1 MNFPHISHQISWIFH
16 FLFLTKIHTS
26 CSINIFYRHVA
37 ISIVSILKPIL
48 EGSIDIFVLCQFQHH
63 TLHEA
68 LSHDTSCDSLVFS
81 FSCDS
86 VETDTAANLHK
97 YIWIF
102 VFPCHGCL
110 REIRFCW
117 EQKTQ
122 KQFSTIIKVMSVFNM
137 CPLPWISLNKSCAK
151 SKHLTEVKFFHVS
164 EWDDLIK
171 LVQRLILLHE
181 VRKSLEHAINYS
193 SCLQSYFLLSKEC
206 MHVIIELLAVITCPV
221 AWHIQLF

>member
-16 FLFLTKIHTS
+16 FWFLTKIHTS
-26 CSINIFYRHVA
+26 CSINIFYCHVT

-68 LSHDTSCDSLVFS
+68 LSHDTSCDSLVFT
-81 FSCDS
+81 FSCHS

-102 VFPCHGCL
+102 VFPSHGCL
-110 REIRFCW
+110 REIRFYW

-122 KQFSTIIKVMSVFNM
+122 KQFSTTIKLMSVLTFPFLP
-137 CPLPWISLNKSCAK
+137 PLNIS
-151 SKHLTEVKFFHVS
+151 
-164 EWDDLIK
+164 
-171 LVQRLILLHE
+171 
-181 VRKSLEHAINYS
+181 
-193 SCLQSYFLLSKEC
+193 
-206 MHVIIELLAVITCPV
+206 
-221 AWHIQLF
+221 